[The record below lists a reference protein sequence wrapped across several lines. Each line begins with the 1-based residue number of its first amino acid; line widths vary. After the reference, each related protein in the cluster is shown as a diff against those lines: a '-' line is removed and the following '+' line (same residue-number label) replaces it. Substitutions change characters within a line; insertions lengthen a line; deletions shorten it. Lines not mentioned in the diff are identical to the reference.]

1 MLLVLA
7 SLYDQAAEALVERW
21 REHGARLLTCRDLSN
36 AGWRFD
42 PEDARGALVSA
53 AGEVFHASEI
63 RGLLTRLPSV
73 TPHEL
78 PHIVAADREYIAA
91 EMTAFLIAWLS
102 SADFPVINRPTP
114 VCLMG
119 PNWREEQWTYA
130 ALRAGMRSRQTTR
143 LLSLRTTPPPAAPPV
158 EFKEASEGNGRT
170 EDVPLTLTVVG
181 ERCFGGMDETL
192 KAQALRLAKLA
203 GVELLE
209 VQFSGGS
216 EAAFVGAYLAPA
228 VSSPDVANALL
239 ARFLGVGETVGV

>member
-7 SLYDQAAEALVERW
+7 SLYDHAAEALVERW

-42 PEDARGALVSA
+42 PEDARGAFVSA

-63 RGLLTRLPSV
+63 RGVLTRLPSV

-78 PHIVAADREYIAA
+78 PHIVATDREYVAA

-102 SADFPVINRPTP
+102 SANFPVINRPTP

-130 ALRAGMRSRQTTR
+130 ALRAGMRIRQTTR
-143 LLSLRTTPPPAAPPV
+143 LLSLRTPQPAPPPV
-158 EFKEASEGNGRT
+158 EFEEASEGNGRT
-170 EDVPLTLTVVG
+170 EDVRLTLTVAG
-181 ERCFGGMDETL
+181 ERCFGGTDETL

-203 GVELLE
+203 GVEFLE
-209 VQFSGGS
+209 VQFSGGRA
-216 EAAFVGAYLAPA
+216 AAFVGAYLAPA
-228 VSSPDVANALL
+228 VSSPEVADALL

>member
-42 PEDARGALVSA
+42 PEDTRGALVSA
-53 AGEVFHASEI
+53 AGEVFPASEI
-63 RGLLTRLPSV
+63 RGVLTRLPSV

-78 PHIVAADREYIAA
+78 PHIVAADREYVAA

-102 SADFPVINRPTP
+102 SANFPVINRPTP

-130 ALRAGMRSRQTTR
+130 ALRAGMCIRQTTR
-143 LLSLRTTPPPAAPPV
+143 RLSLRTPPV
-158 EFKEASEGNGRT
+158 EFEEASEGNGRT
-170 EDVPLTLTVVG
+170 VDVPLTLTVAG
-181 ERCFGGMDETL
+181 ERCFGGTDEMH

-209 VQFSGGS
+209 VQFSGGR

-228 VSSPDVANALL
+228 VSSPDVADALL
-239 ARFLGVGETVGV
+239 ARFLGVGKTVGV